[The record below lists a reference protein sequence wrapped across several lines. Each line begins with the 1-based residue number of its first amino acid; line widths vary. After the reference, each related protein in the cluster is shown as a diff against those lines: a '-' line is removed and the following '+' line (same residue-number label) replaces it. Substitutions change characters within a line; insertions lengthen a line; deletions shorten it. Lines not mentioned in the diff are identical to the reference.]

1 MTNQTRFLLV
11 GAAML
16 VALSVIAVSTGVHFL
31 AMIFAMLFGKELLI
45 VLPVLAVAY
54 VLHRRFGPKDSA
66 KISAVK
72 VIGAV
77 VGVLAAA
84 FMAWL
89 MYIMAAT
96 NGAPFGH

>member
-1 MTNQTRFLLV
+1 MTNQAKYLLI

-16 VALSVIAVSTGVHFL
+16 VALSIVAASTGIHFL

-45 VLPVLAVAY
+45 MVPVFAIAY
-54 VLHRRFGPKDSA
+54 VLHRYLGPKNSA
-66 KISAVK
+66 KVSVIK
-72 VIGAV
+72 VVALAGA
-77 VGVLAAA
+77 VLAAA

-89 MYIMAAT
+89 VYVMAAT